1 MAQSP
6 KGGNDRGMNQYS
18 IDSPL
23 ASAALAL
30 ARQHETTSV
39 LNHSL
44 RTHRYALRHAEL
56 LGMMADDDFDAE
68 LLFVACVLHD
78 IGAFDAFD
86 GPQRFE
92 VEGADA
98 AAALLRDHGRSDADA
113 DLVWQ
118 GIALH
123 TSPGIAERRGTLPM
137 LTRVGIRTDF
147 SSVTIPEAERV
158 EIERELPRLGLD
170 DELPAL
176 VVAQALRQPEK
187 ARASSWPADL
197 VRAHLGSPWDPGATP
212 AESLR
217 RP

>member
-1 MAQSP
+1 MTGSTS
-6 KGGNDRGMNQYS
+6 MV
-18 IDSPL
+18 SPL
-23 ASAALAL
+23 ATAALEL
-30 ARQHETTSV
+30 ARQHETDSV
-39 LNHSL
+39 LNHSI
-44 RTHRYALRHAEL
+44 RTHRYALRHADL
-56 LGMMADDDFDAE
+56 LGLKPDADFDAE

-78 IGAFDAFD
+78 IGAFGAFD

-98 AAALLRDHGRSDADA
+98 AAALLREHARSEADV

-147 SSVTIPEAERV
+147 ASVTIPEAERAV
-158 EIERELPRLGLD
+158 IERELPRLGLD

-197 VRAHLGSPWDPGATP
+197 VRAHLGSPGWGPGPTP
-212 AESLR
+212 AESLT

>member
-1 MAQSP
+1 MTQT
-6 KGGNDRGMNQYS
+6 S

-23 ASAALAL
+23 AAAATAL
-30 ARQHETTSV
+30 ARQHETDSV
-39 LNHSL
+39 LNHSI
-44 RTHRYALRHAEL
+44 RTHRYALRHADL
-56 LGMMADDDFDAE
+56 LGLTPDADFDAE
-68 LLFVACVLHD
+68 LLYVACLLHD

-98 AAALLRDHGRSDADA
+98 AAALLRDHRRSEADV

-137 LTRVGIRTDF
+137 LTRVGVRIDF

-158 EIERELPRLGLD
+158 EVERELPRLGID
-170 DELPAL
+170 HELGAL
-176 VVAQALRQPEK
+176 VVAQALRRPEK

-197 VRAHLGSPWDPGATP
+197 VRVHHGSHWGPDPTP
-212 AESLR
+212 AETLPVGFVGDR
-217 RP
+217 

>member
-1 MAQSP
+1 MTASTS
-6 KGGNDRGMNQYS
+6 M
-18 IDSPL
+18 DSPL
-23 ASAALAL
+23 ALAALAL
-30 ARQHETTSV
+30 ARQHETASV
-39 LNHSL
+39 LNHSI
-44 RTHRYALRHAEL
+44 RTHRYALRHAGL
-56 LGMMADDDFDAE
+56 LGLKPDTDFDAE

-98 AAALLRDHGRSDADA
+98 AATLLRAHGRSEAEV

-147 SSVTIPEAERV
+147 SSVTIPEAERL

-197 VRAHLGSPWDPGATP
+197 VRAHHGSQWGPGPTP
-212 AESLR
+212 AESLT

>member
-1 MAQSP
+1 MTSEHA
-6 KGGNDRGMNQYS
+6 N
-18 IDSPL
+18 DSPL
-23 ASAALAL
+23 ATAALAL
-30 ARQHETTSV
+30 ARQHETDSV
-39 LNHSL
+39 LNHSI
-44 RTHRYALRHAEL
+44 RTHRYALRHAGV
-56 LGMMADDDFDAE
+56 LGLKSDADFDAE
-68 LLFVACVLHD
+68 LLYVACVLHD

-98 AAALLRDHGRSDADA
+98 AAALLREHGRSEADA

-147 SSVTIPEAERV
+147 SSVMIPEAERV

-170 DELPAL
+170 DDLPAL
-176 VVAQALRQPEK
+176 VVAQALRRPEK

-197 VRAHLGSPWDPGATP
+197 VRAHHGSQWGPGPIP
-212 AESLR
+212 AESLT

>member
-1 MAQSP
+1 MAP
-6 KGGNDRGMNQYS
+6 ETS

-23 ASAALAL
+23 ASAAIAL
-30 ARQHETTSV
+30 ARQHETDAV
-39 LNHSL
+39 LNHSI
-44 RTHRYALRHAEL
+44 RTHRYALRQADL
-56 LGMMADDDFDAE
+56 LGLKADGDFDAE

-98 AAALLRDHGRSDADA
+98 AAALLRDHGRSEADV

-118 GIALH
+118 AIALH
-123 TSPGIAERRGTLPM
+123 TSPGIAERRGALP
-137 LTRVGIRTDF
+137 LLIRLGVRIDF
-147 SSVTIPEAERV
+147 SSVTIPKAERV
-158 EIERELPRLGLD
+158 EVERDLPRLGID
-170 DELPAL
+170 HDLPAL

-197 VRAHLGSPWDPGATP
+197 VREHLNAREP
-212 AESLR
+212 
-217 RP
+217 RPPKRTRPS

>member
-1 MAQSP
+1 MTSELP
-6 KGGNDRGMNQYS
+6 
-18 IDSPL
+18 IDTPL

-30 ARQHETTSV
+30 ARLHETTSV
-39 LNHSL
+39 LNHSI
-44 RTHRYALRHAEL
+44 RTHRYALRHADL
-56 LGMMADDDFDAE
+56 LGLKPDADFDAE

-78 IGAFDAFD
+78 IGAFEAFD

-98 AAALLRDHGRSDADA
+98 AAALLRDHGRSDADV

-123 TSPGIAERRGTLPM
+123 TSPGIAERRGALPM
-137 LTRVGIRTDF
+137 LIRVGVRIDF
-147 SSVTIPEAERV
+147 SSVTILETERD
-158 EIERELPRLGLD
+158 EIERELPRLGID
-170 DELPAL
+170 HELPAL

-197 VRAHLGSPWDPGATP
+197 VRAHHGSQWGPGPTS
-212 AESLR
+212 AENLKQL
-217 RP
+217 